1 MVNLNPPTKTV
12 EGLGEY
18 HRCLK
23 CNIYLSNHTNANYAL
38 VVLIMYD

>member
-23 CNIYLSNHTNANYAL
+23 CNIYLSNHTNAKLCFGCTHY
-38 VVLIMYD
+38 V